1 MLNFLKRLKTLVNI
15 LIFIIQWGFFW
26 EYQVEITEILQETL
40 VFVKYL
46 GRAILEEQK
55 PSERLSKSKSISS

>member
-1 MLNFLKRLKTLVNI
+1 MLNFLERLKTLVNI
-15 LIFIIQWGFFW
+15 LIFIIQWFFW